1 MDDWIDE
8 LAEAL
13 GEDHLTDEETDR
25 LLRSS
30 REVAHR
36 VERKTTPLAAF
47 LLGSAAGRRIAEGAS
62 RDEALS
68 ASLETLES
76 VLPPPSEESR
86 YDG

>member
-8 LAEAL
+8 LAEVL

-68 ASLETLES
+68 ASLQTLES
-76 VLPPPSEESR
+76 VLPPPTVMP
-86 YDG
+86 G

>member
-1 MDDWIDE
+1 MDAWIDE

-13 GEDHLTDEETDR
+13 GEDPLTEEETDR

-47 LLGSAAGRRIAEGAS
+47 LLGFAAGRRMAGGRS
-62 RDEALS
+62 RDQALS
-68 ASLETLES
+68 TVLETLES
-76 VLPPPSEESR
+76 LLPPPPTDAPEA
-86 YDG
+86 

>member
-1 MDDWIDE
+1 MDAWIDE

-13 GEDHLTDEETDR
+13 GEDQLTDEQTDR

-47 LLGSAAGRRIAEGAS
+47 LVGSAAGRRIEQGVS

-68 ASLETLES
+68 AALEALES
-76 VLPPPSEESR
+76 VLPPPPTDAPEA
-86 YDG
+86 